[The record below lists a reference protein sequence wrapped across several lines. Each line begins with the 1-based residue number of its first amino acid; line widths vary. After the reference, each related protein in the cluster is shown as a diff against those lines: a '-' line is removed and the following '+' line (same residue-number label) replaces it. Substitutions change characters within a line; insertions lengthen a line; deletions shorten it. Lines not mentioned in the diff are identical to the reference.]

1 MGGEGAWARGA
12 AAPSL
17 RLISLPPALHLG
29 GLSYSDTS
37 FYAGHPNEDQVA
49 YITHFQKEDV
59 EEKEEEEG
67 KGASEASQEAKAM
80 WQGSL
85 AEGRSHSHAPVDS
98 S

>member
-1 MGGEGAWARGA
+1 M
-12 AAPSL
+12 
-17 RLISLPPALHLG
+17 
-29 GLSYSDTS
+29 
-37 FYAGHPNEDQVA
+37 A